1 MKPENKKEY
10 AILLLQKTRL
20 SRPQISEL
28 TEYSLSYINKLSDVY
43 RPKSINEMNVLEGRA
58 PDVETELLKLQKE
71 LTRLKIE
78 ETKQDTTHLS
88 FNYEVSSLTQPSNKE
103 LTLSHLK
110 KLKEYVE
117 QLDSN
122 DINLYLELNGRGL

>member
-103 LTLSHLK
+103 LTLNHLK